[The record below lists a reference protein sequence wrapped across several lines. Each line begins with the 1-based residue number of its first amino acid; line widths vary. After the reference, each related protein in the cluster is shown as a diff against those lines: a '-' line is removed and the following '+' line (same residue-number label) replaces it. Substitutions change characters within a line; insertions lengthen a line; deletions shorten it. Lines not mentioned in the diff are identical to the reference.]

1 MKYPILRPSQ
11 IISALSKKGFYFKS
25 QKGSHA
31 KYSDGHHTVIIPMH
45 DTVARGTLKS
55 ILIQAEVELD
65 EFQNLL

>member
-1 MKYPILRPSQ
+1 MRYPILRPNE

-31 KYSDGHHTVIIPMH
+31 KYTNGIATAIIPMH

-55 ILIQAEVELD
+55 ILIQANIDIE
-65 EFQNLL
+65 EFLKLL